1 MVSGRM
7 PTRCPATA
15 GDPKISCR
23 QITTKVTRSNA
34 ASDATP
40 IDTATS
46 NRLPATTP
54 VASSPIAISMTE
66 RTMPNLTTREL
77 HSPD

>member
-1 MVSGRM
+1 V
-7 PTRCPATA
+7 PLIA
-15 GDPKISCR
+15 PKISWR
-23 QITTKVTRSNA
+23 QITTKVTSSKA

-40 IDTATS
+40 IDTSTS

-54 VASSPIAISMTE
+54 AASSPIAISTTE
-66 RTMPNLTTREL
+66 RTMPNLNTREL